1 MASRKKRLLAGEHS
15 ALEQPGG
22 IVNEWQIYVDLFR
35 DTADRDDEPVL
46 VPLFPC
52 TAFVPGNIG
61 TMSARA
67 ARALAGIG
75 TPEEVVRARKV
86 MLKNRAKARH

>member
-1 MASRKKRLLAGEHS
+1 MALTKKRQFTGEQS
-15 ALEQPGG
+15 ALEHYDG
-22 IVNEWQIYVDLFR
+22 IVNEWQIYVDLFG
-35 DTADRDDEPVL
+35 DTAERDDEPVL

-52 TAFVPGNIG
+52 TAFVPGNVG

>member
-1 MASRKKRLLAGEHS
+1 MASRKKRPFAGEPS
-15 ALEQPGG
+15 ALEHPGG

-35 DTADRDDEPVL
+35 DTPDWDDEPVL

-52 TAFVPGNIG
+52 TAFVAGNIG
-61 TMSARA
+61 TMSART

-75 TPEEVVRARKV
+75 TPEEVVEARSL
-86 MLKNRAKARH
+86 MLRNRAKARH